1 MEALLASFNMKLR
14 LDESRSM
21 KGIVLTDYDFKR
33 V

>member
-14 LDESRSM
+14 LDKRRSM
-21 KGIVLTDYDFKR
+21 KNTVSTDYFKR